1 MPDDGNV
8 AASNGSATRA
18 VSNFEK
24 CWLEAK
30 GRPPSP
36 EETKA
41 ILTFNRLAKD
51 AELDPLTM
59 LLIVGG
65 SMGIKEREVLF
76 EHLERI
82 EARLDRSATKDDV
95 DALRRNGQVTATVT
109 WWPPTQGELLA
120 ATVGVAL
127 SGALFCVLLTARWT
141 PAPIAI
147 IGTVVATLLLA
158 FSFVWWRNRAF

>member
-8 AASNGSATRA
+8 AASNGSATR
-18 VSNFEK
+18 SSLDQ

-30 GRPPSP
+30 GRPPSLD
-36 EETKA
+36 ETKM
-41 ILTFNRLAKD
+41 ILTFNRLARA

-59 LLIVGG
+59 LLIAG
-65 SMGIKEREVLF
+65 SGTMGIKEREALF
-76 EHLERI
+76 EQLERI
-82 EARLDRSATKDDV
+82 EARLDRTATKDDV
-95 DALRRNGQVTATVT
+95 DALRRSGQSTATIA

-127 SGALFCVLLTARWT
+127 SGGLFCVLLTARWT

-158 FSFVWWRNRAF
+158 FTFVWWRNRAL

>member
-8 AASNGSATRA
+8 AASNGSAAR
-18 VSNFEK
+18 SSLDQL
-24 CWLEAK
+24 WLEAK
-30 GRPPSP
+30 GRPPSLD
-36 EETKA
+36 ETKM
-41 ILTFNRLAKD
+41 ILTFNRLARA

-59 LLIVGG
+59 LLMVGSG
-65 SMGIKEREVLF
+65 TMGIKEREALF
-76 EHLERI
+76 EQLERI
-82 EARLDRSATKDDV
+82 EARLDRTATKDDV
-95 DALRRNGQVTATVT
+95 DALRRSGQSTATVA

-127 SGALFCVLLTARWT
+127 SGTLFCVLLTARWT

-158 FSFVWWRNRAF
+158 FTFVWWRNRAL